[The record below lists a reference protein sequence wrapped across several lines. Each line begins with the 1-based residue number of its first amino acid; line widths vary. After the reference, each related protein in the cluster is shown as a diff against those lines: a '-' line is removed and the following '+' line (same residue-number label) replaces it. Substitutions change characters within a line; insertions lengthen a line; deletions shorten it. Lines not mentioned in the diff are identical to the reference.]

1 MIIYNI
7 VTIIFIV
14 LYMQFIQLREQVAAS
29 GTYWT
34 VSLILF
40 VILIASL
47 GVIANRHWELNSAI
61 ERNLELTTT
70 VQTLR
75 EHKGACGTEQLDE
88 LKECRIKLQELIEIK
103 GKCLVFEENLRG
115 NSSLALVKQTDFLM
129 KEMEEFKD
137 RSAKDAERKDK
148 CDQHLQHVQ
157 NQLSMIMSN
166 ATALILEKE
175 EWKNKYKKCQDL
187 STNQENS

>member
-1 MIIYNI
+1 M
-7 VTIIFIV
+7 TIIFHCT
-14 LYMQFIQLREQVAAS
+14 LYAQFIQLREQVAAS

-40 VILIASL
+40 VILIACL
-47 GVIANRHWELNSAI
+47 GVIANRHWELNSAV
-61 ERNLELTTT
+61 ERNLNLTNT

-88 LKECRIKLQELIEIK
+88 LKECRIKLQELFKIE
-103 GKCLVFEENLRG
+103 GKCIVHEENLRG
-115 NSSLALVKQTDFLM
+115 NSSLALVKQADFLM

-157 NQLSMIMSN
+157 SQLSMIMRN

-175 EWKNKYKKCQDL
+175 EWKNKYQKCEEL
-187 STNQENS
+187 AANQENS